1 MPFCPFFGGLR
12 STQIDWSRLTVPIRP
27 LLAAVFLGFSIS
39 ASHYTAMASL
49 EIPTRGFTAMA
60 TPALILDT
68 DIVSLTVLLATIF
81 IVITN
86 LASCCCRSGYTPCAF

>member
-1 MPFCPFFGGLR
+1 
-12 STQIDWSRLTVPIRP
+12 
-27 LLAAVFLGFSIS
+27 
-39 ASHYTAMASL
+39 MASL